1 MAKRKLSDEQILNVV
16 KQLDAGRTAAEVARE
31 VGVSTYT
38 IYAWK
43 AKYGGMDS
51 NDAVKL
57 RHFEDENGRLKK
69 LVAELS
75 LDREMLKVLLIK
87 NGLSS

>member
-31 VGVSTYT
+31 VCASTYT

-43 AKYGGMDS
+43 ACEPAM
-51 NDAVKL
+51 
-57 RHFEDENGRLKK
+57 RLF
-69 LVAELS
+69 
-75 LDREMLKVLLIK
+75 REVLPCCIK
-87 NGLSS
+87 DC

>member
-1 MAKRKLSDEQILNVV
+1 MAKRKLTDEQILNVV
-16 KQLDAGRTAAEVARE
+16 KQLDAGRTASEVARE
-31 VGVSTYT
+31 VGVSGYT

-51 NDAVKL
+51 SDAVKL

-75 LDREMLKVLLIK
+75 LDRDMLKALLIK